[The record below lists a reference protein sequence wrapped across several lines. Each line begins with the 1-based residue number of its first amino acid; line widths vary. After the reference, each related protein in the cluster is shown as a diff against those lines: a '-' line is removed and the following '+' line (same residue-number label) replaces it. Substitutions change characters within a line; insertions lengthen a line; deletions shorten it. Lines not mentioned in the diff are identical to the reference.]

1 MSTTPKKTRKEEM
14 IPVLQRQRAQKFR
27 MIWDLKDRADVDF
40 LQFTDDFWKFFI
52 ATGKHAT
59 SFAHG
64 LYEQFTEI
72 VLVSMNDPSPE
83 DAMRIVDSF
92 VSRVLIHYD
101 GAFYKA
107 VVVSDTYAFKWEIVE
122 GLSVTSNGITYP
134 DGFSAY
140 IEATGVSN
148 TRDFILWQVSN
159 HYDSS
164 GFKLMCY
171 RPDHQYAMPGEWLYR
186 EVHRTYEEIVDL

>member
-101 GAFYKA
+101 DAFYRA

-122 GLSVTSNGITYP
+122 GLHAKVRGITFP
-134 DGFSAY
+134 GFVAC
-140 IEATGVSN
+140 IEPTGVSN
-148 TRDFILWQVSN
+148 TSDFILWQSSSP
-159 HYDSS
+159 YDSI
-164 GFKLMCY
+164 GFKLTSYC
-171 RPDHQYAMPGEWLYR
+171 PNDQYAMPGEWLYR